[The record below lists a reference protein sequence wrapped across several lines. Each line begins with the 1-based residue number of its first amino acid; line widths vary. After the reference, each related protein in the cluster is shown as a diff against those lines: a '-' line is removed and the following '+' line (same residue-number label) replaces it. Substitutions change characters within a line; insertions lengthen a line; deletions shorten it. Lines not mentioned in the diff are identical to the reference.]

1 MGWRRTK
8 LGELDQAYLDL
19 KEKTT
24 GKTKTRPKNLNS
36 ESPVFHLWESLFSFI
51 CYLKNISYIYYLV
64 LASWYLEHLL

>member
-1 MGWRRTK
+1 MIKRELGVMGWRRTK

-36 ESPVFHLWESLFSFI
+36 ESPVFHL
-51 CYLKNISYIYYLV
+51 
-64 LASWYLEHLL
+64 